1 MARQKTRRPIRQSQP
16 TIRLVSN
23 ARSSVRVPYQ
33 MTGGYD
39 NANTRTDIYSVGG
52 YPDTVAFSD
61 LWNAYRRKG
70 LAKVVVELPV
80 NMCWQEPPK
89 IECNDAQFMAAFNS
103 LVEDFALWERL
114 RGLDLRQRVGQ
125 YAGLMLVARE
135 GNGARP
141 DAPLKVRSPSAMVK
155 MVPLYES
162 QLEVTNWVTDFASAD
177 YGMPKDYQYT
187 SQVPGARNPG
197 DMQSLTLHPSRVFV
211 FAEGADDGGIYGIP
225 ALEACFNALMDAEK
239 IRCGGSE
246 GLFRNAKQRFAIEI
260 DDQQTANGLR
270 DPALKKQFDD
280 NVDDFQKGFD
290 NSLMLLGAK
299 ANNLQSSLQDP
310 MPYWQICMNEI
321 AAAMG
326 GFPATIMIGQM
337 TGRLASDEDQK
348 QAAKYI
354 KSRRENTINPML
366 IRFIQHMAKVGLLP
380 MPRAEIEIEWE
391 NLLEATDS
399 EKIDLSAKMITMNKD
414 SIMAGMGPVF
424 NIPEA
429 REAAGHDPV
438 MKEDDDDMPPENDD
452 MDDAEATA

>member
-1 MARQKTRRPIRQSQP
+1 MARQKTRRPIRQSAP

-23 ARSSVRVPYQ
+23 ARSSARVPYQ

-89 IECNDAQFMAAFNS
+89 IECEDAQFMAAFNT
-103 LVEDFALWERL
+103 LVEDFALWERM

-135 GNGARP
+135 GSGARP
-141 DAPLKVRSPSAMVK
+141 DAPLKVNSPKAMVK

-162 QLEVTNWVTDFASAD
+162 QLEVTNWVTDFSSAD

-348 QAAKYI
+348 QAAKFI

-366 IRFIQHMAKVGLLP
+366 IRFIQHMVSVGLLP

-399 EKIDLSAKMITMNKD
+399 EKVDLAAKMATTNKTAMD
-414 SIMAGMGPVF
+414 AGDGPIYTVEE
-424 NIPEA
+424 I
-429 REAAGHDPV
+429 REAGGYDSLG
-438 MKEDDDDMPPENDD
+438 EDDDLPPENGD
-452 MDDAEATA
+452 MDDAEAAA